1 MATVTL
7 NKKEIEKR
15 DGVVILSLKEYERLL
30 ERAVPTE
37 YLKGKA
43 AKDLDKLV
51 IQGLKD
57 YKAGKTRTIKS
68 LADLD

>member
-1 MATVTL
+1 MATITI
-7 NKKEIEKR
+7 NKKEVEK
-15 DGVVILSLKEYERLL
+15 GHGMIVLSLKQYWKLL
-30 ERAVPTE
+30 RDAAPTE

-57 YKAGKTRTIKS
+57 YKAGKTRRIKS